1 MGFGPAWRGRR
12 ARTGNT
18 QHCEGDETWANLFS
32 SVSLSGALMRSALCA
47 VMIMCALLGKR
58 SCVQSIRRFGA
69 AVGPTAR
76 SNGPRT
82 SSLATKRFQRIGRKD
97 MVKVEEA
104 AEEEEKGGGV
114 QLPALQEFVM
124 ADRDEYLFGDK
135 KSFRELGVMEDL
147 CKALDLCGKTVPTT
161 IQSKSFPIIYSG
173 VDVVIGAET
182 GSGKTFSYLVPLV
195 QQCLENHQENI
206 PEGRKKYPSVIV
218 MVPNKELC
226 LQVQRMAQELVK
238 ALETVAG
245 KAVHVTAV
253 TSVSDR
259 WPFSYDNGPDILIC
273 TPIFLSKF
281 VRAQHATEPDLFRAV
296 RHLVLD
302 EADMLL
308 EGSYLGDVEKVLD
321 AFKFIRRE
329 MIHEG
334 EIEVHETVL
343 QHILSAATL
352 PSYGLRSMEKYIERR
367 YPRAVKVSNL
377 HLHQHHPCIHQKYFR
392 VSQDS
397 VLAPERVQAIVEAC
411 STAGATPLDRRD
423 ITEPTMIFV
432 NTAET
437 AAELAACLRD
447 SGVDCAEFHKLNNNR
462 QEGLKAF
469 RDSEMQVLIC
479 TDHAARGLDL
489 PHVRHVIQA
498 EFALNVVQHLHR
510 IGRASRAGVE
520 GRATCFFDDKS
531 EVLVESIQL
540 GSIESSF
547 SRRRGLRKKWKKVNK
562 EGPI

>member
-1 MGFGPAWRGRR
+1 MKK
-12 ARTGNT
+12 
-18 QHCEGDETWANLFS
+18 EEEEE
-32 SVSLSGALMRSALCA
+32 
-47 VMIMCALLGKR
+47 
-58 SCVQSIRRFGA
+58 
-69 AVGPTAR
+69 
-76 SNGPRT
+76 
-82 SSLATKRFQRIGRKD
+82 
-97 MVKVEEA
+97 EEA
-104 AEEEEKGGGV
+104 ALGL
-114 QLPALQEFVM
+114 QLPALPQEFVM

-135 KSFRELGVMEDL
+135 KSFRELGVTEDL
-147 CKALDLCGKTVPTT
+147 CKALDLCGKTVATT

-182 GSGKTFSYLVPLV
+182 GSGKTFSYLVPLM
-195 QQCLENHQENI
+195 QQCLESEECGVPH
-206 PEGRKKYPSVIV
+206 KYPSVIV

-245 KAVHVTAV
+245 KVVRVTAV

-259 WPFSYDNGPDILIC
+259 WPFSHDNVPDILIC
-273 TPIFLSKF
+273 TPVFLSKF

-308 EGSYLGDVEKVLD
+308 EGSYLGDVENVLD

-329 MIHEG
+329 MIHDG

-367 YPRAVKVSNL
+367 YPRAVKISNL

-392 VSQDS
+392 MSQDS
-397 VLAPERVQAIVEAC
+397 VLAPERVQAIVESC
-411 STAGATPLDRRD
+411 STASLSGTTPRN

-437 AAELAACLRD
+437 AAELAVYLRD
-447 SGVDCAEFHKLNNNR
+447 AGLECAEFHKLNMNR

-469 RDSEMQVLIC
+469 RDGEMQVLIC

-520 GRATCFFDDKS
+520 GRATCFFDNKS

-540 GSIESSF
+540 GSIEGSF
-547 SRRRGLRKKWKKVNK
+547 SRRRGLRKKWKKVNRVDDTL
-562 EGPI
+562 